1 MPHKVV
7 AINHQTFISGN
18 EAQAQYFRFSKVYK
32 TKPSQK
38 FLVKPI
44 SLMFYVADKADP
56 EPHIMVLKGLNAF
69 NGELNVQPS
78 DSTSS
83 QTQTLTNKVCLGV
96 VGGGLAKT
104 GNKQGASIQIESPTF
119 LVNEIPLNDF
129 IIETLHPDAT
139 VAEDANYLVQFQIET
154 IEEY

>member
-18 EAQAQYFRFSKVYK
+18 EAQSQYFRFSKVYK

-44 SLMFYVADKADP
+44 SLMFYSATKADP
-56 EPHIMVLKGLNAF
+56 EPHILVLKGLNEF
-69 NGELNVQPS
+69 NGELNLQAT

-83 QTQTLTNKVCLGV
+83 QTQTLTNKICLGV
-96 VGGGLAKT
+96 VGGGLS
-104 GNKQGASIQIESPTF
+104 GSKQGFSSQIQPPTF
-119 LVNEIPLNDF
+119 LVNEIPMNDF
-129 IIETLHPDAT
+129 IIESLHPDGT
-139 VAEDANYLVQFQIET
+139 NGDDANYLVQFQIET